1 MKIHTLV
8 VGPIETNCYIVE
20 DEGSREAIIIDPGE
34 EADNILDHLKNLQL
48 KIKAIIIT
56 HGHFDH
62 IGANRKLKEKLH
74 VPILMHERDV
84 FGLVTGNS
92 PPPDSFLKDKDNFE
106 VGGLRFEVIHN
117 PGHTPGGISLYCEKE
132 KVLFSG
138 DTLFAGT
145 WGRTDLPFSS
155 EEDMAISLKKLLKLP
170 PETKVYPG
178 HGRPTT
184 IGAEQALLQE
194 IKHDQDH

>member
-1 MKIHTLV
+1 MRIHTII

-20 DEGSREAIIIDPGE
+20 DEASREGMIIDPGE
-34 EADNILDHLKNLQL
+34 EADNILKHLKNLQL
-48 KIKAIIIT
+48 KVKAIVIT

-74 VPILMHERDV
+74 VPILMHESDV

-92 PPPDSFLKDKDNFE
+92 PPPDSLLKDKDSFE
-106 VGGLRFEVIHN
+106 VGGLKFEVIHT

-132 KVLFSG
+132 KVIFTG

-145 WGRTDLPFSS
+145 WGRTDLPYSS
-155 EEDMAISLKKLLKLP
+155 EEEMAKSLKKLLKLP

-178 HGRPTT
+178 HGQPTT
-184 IGAEQALLQE
+184 IGEEQGLL
-194 IKHDQDH
+194 